1 VPEPRRQEK
10 WSKIISLLIF
20 LAIGLITGALVSYI
34 TGRQQDLLINL
45 LIGLVGAVTGG
56 LLARLPRLGTY
67 GEIGEV
73 VTATLGAIICILVW
87 QRIR

>member
-1 VPEPRRQEK
+1 
-10 WSKIISLLIF
+10 LIF
-20 LAIGLITGALVSYI
+20 LAIGLIAGALVSYI

-73 VTATLGAIICILVW
+73 VTATLGAIVCILVW
-87 QRIR
+87 QRIH